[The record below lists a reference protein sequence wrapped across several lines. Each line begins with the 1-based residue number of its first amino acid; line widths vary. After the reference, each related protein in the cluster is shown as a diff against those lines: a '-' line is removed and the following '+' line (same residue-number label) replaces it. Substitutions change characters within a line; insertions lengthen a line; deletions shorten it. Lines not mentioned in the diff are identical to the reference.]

1 MAIHLD
7 SQQSFKKVG
16 IQTKI
21 IKVLGKNADH
31 WFEVFIFEK
40 RAMWYVV
47 NEDGN
52 PGFEPLKKQ
61 KVLSRIKHDK
71 TLLLNIYIVKYRMWM
86 LPTPEIYSSNPFI
99 LNGIMKYLKDE
110 KRSGITHCMKDKAK
124 QCLQLPLLSGSVC
137 AYHPVAQVWI
147 PSTTSMLW
155 FSNWNVKRRKMNKKR
170 QGFAHKNVYLERCL
184 LSRLIISNLLSV
196 SGTSSRLQKQMTI
209 MNKNLSSKLEELHGF
224 QAIDTNVA
232 LTEIRSQLHELTKSV
247 ESCQVW
253 FTCLTLLTH
262 LNFKIRQHVLYYA
275 LNKLKELFTESAKVN
290 LAS

>member
-110 KRSGITHCMKDKAK
+110 KRKRLWTAHLKINNSFRFKRKPRYLNY
-124 QCLQLPLLSGSVC
+124 QRVPLSCWLRQRRHLRLDQNSYRFPWRSSFWLFLDISDFRSFVGNVFNVF
-137 AYHPVAQVWI
+137 Y
-147 PSTTSMLW
+147 TSW
-155 FSNWNVKRRKMNKKR
+155 RFV
-170 QGFAHKNVYLERCL
+170 
-184 LSRLIISNLLSV
+184 
-196 SGTSSRLQKQMTI
+196 
-209 MNKNLSSKLEELHGF
+209 
-224 QAIDTNVA
+224 
-232 LTEIRSQLHELTKSV
+232 
-247 ESCQVW
+247 
-253 FTCLTLLTH
+253 
-262 LNFKIRQHVLYYA
+262 
-275 LNKLKELFTESAKVN
+275 LNKLER
-290 LAS
+290 